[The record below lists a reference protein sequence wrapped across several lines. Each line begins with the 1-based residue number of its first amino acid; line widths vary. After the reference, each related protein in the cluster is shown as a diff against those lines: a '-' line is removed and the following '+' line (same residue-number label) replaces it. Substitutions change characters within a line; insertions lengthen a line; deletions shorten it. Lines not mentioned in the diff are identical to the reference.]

1 MRAAVLG
8 SAVVFGVVAGAAL
21 VAPAFATT
29 APGCYGSCNP
39 GVVRVDSAA
48 RYDALIGFNN
58 QITITADATTITFVD
73 TAQNL
78 TAGTNCVQ
86 VSAHEARC
94 AWAPWMAILVRS
106 LDGNDSITNASPYGS
121 QLNGGDGNDTIT
133 GGAGNDTLIG
143 GIGADVFH
151 GGAGSDTVSYG
162 GDGRTNAVQVDLD
175 GAAGDD
181 GGIEDGPAGARDT
194 VGADVENILGTNRPD
209 VLTGNDGPNV
219 ITGNSFGSG
228 GDVIKGLGGDDT
240 LDGSGN
246 GTLDGG
252 AGNDQCTTEIRS
264 QLVDPDRFTSC
275 ETTVVVP

>member
-1 MRAAVLG
+1 MRAGILG
-8 SAVVFGVVAGAAL
+8 SAMVLGVVAAAAL
-21 VAPAFATT
+21 VTPAFAKS
-29 APGCYGSCNP
+29 APGCYGSCDP

-73 TAQNL
+73 TGQNL
-78 TAGTNCVQ
+78 TAGANCTLVT
-86 VSAHEARC
+86 AHEAHC
-94 AWAPWMAILVRS
+94 TWSPWMTIRVRS
-106 LDGNDSITNASPYGS
+106 LDGDDTITNASPYGAE
-121 QLNGGDGNDTIT
+121 LNGGVGNDTIT
-133 GGAGNDTLIG
+133 GGAGNDMLIG
-143 GIGADVFH
+143 GLGADVFH
-151 GGAGSDTVSYG
+151 GGAGLDTVSYG
-162 GDGRTNAVQVDLD
+162 GDTRTNGVQVDLD
-175 GAAGDD
+175 GVAGDD

-194 VGADVENILGTNRPD
+194 VGADVENIVSSNRLD

>member
-1 MRAAVLG
+1 MRAGILG
-8 SAVVFGVVAGAAL
+8 SAMVLGVVAAAAL
-21 VAPAFATT
+21 VTPAFAKS

-39 GVVRVDSAA
+39 GVVRADSAV

-58 QITITADATTITFVD
+58 QITITADATTITIAD

-78 TAGTNCVQ
+78 TAGTNCTQ
-86 VSAHEARC
+86 VTAHEARC
-94 AWAPWMAILVRS
+94 TWSPWMTILVRS
-106 LDGNDSITNASPYGS
+106 LDGNDTITNASPYS
-121 QLNGGDGNDTIT
+121 AQLNGGDGNDTIT

-151 GGAGSDTVSYG
+151 GGAGSDTVSYS

-175 GAAGDD
+175 GVAGDD

-194 VGADVENILGTNRPD
+194 VGADVENVIGTIYQD
-209 VLTGNDGPNV
+209 VLIGNDGPNAL
-219 ITGNSFGSG
+219 TGNSFGSG